1 MRSKTVW
8 RLNADKTIIEVQK
21 GTSKLYANGAASV
34 EYGLVCDFLTDEDVV
49 VIVANREGNQYS
61 QRLKRGLITYNDGT
75 TEMGWKVISNGAEL
89 NFDLESGSAQ
99 IGFSFDIKRIS
110 QLDQVSVLEEYTS
123 STDNVEVYP
132 SSKYYP
138 QLDPSDEEMILHDI
152 AVIEARLNRGDLEAK
167 GIKQWIITFNG
178 STDPSGY
185 YQGANIGDYYYNYA
199 GDNLFVLERVVAMGQ
214 YWTKLEDS
222 GTRGYNTNVVVYHA
236 GTKTFYKSLT
246 DNNIDYIP
254 SANWQ
259 KLEVQDIIDLFAMI
273 GDLEELTTTN
283 KDNLVN
289 AINEVDERSK
299 DSEEEIADLE
309 ERVSQNEDGIADLQT
324 DTSDKVDKVSG
335 SSAISNESGTITLY
349 TGHLISGGSNTSI
362 LLSNSLTKILSQ
374 QIGLANSNK
383 SELLVDTSGITL
395 KSLDNDSS
403 TELKVTKQ
411 GATLNNEQIAVQ
423 SYVDTEISNLQ
434 DEVDNLKARG
444 RFLSIWNSQTG
455 LPTTNPDSLPYDYNT
470 GDYFIVGEVTP
481 NVTHYQPS
489 GTQYTGSASTTIE
502 TREISVDD
510 VYYFDGT
517 SWSLQINT
525 VDMSNKADKVS
536 NATNGNFA
544 ALDSNGN
551 LIDSTKKSSDFMS
564 SSEKVGKNL
573 SISGNTL
580 SLKDQDSNT
589 LGNSVTLPQTDVS
602 GKEDKSNKVTSLSS
616 NSTDTQYPSAKCV
629 YDIVGNIVS
638 LMEVL

>member
-1 MRSKTVW
+1 MRSKIVW
-8 RLNADKTIIEVQK
+8 RLNTDKTIIEVQK

-167 GIKQWIITFNG
+167 GIKQWIRTFEG

-299 DSEEEIADLE
+299 GSEEDIADLE
-309 ERVSQNEDGIADLQT
+309 ERVSQNEDDIADLQT
-324 DTSDKVDKVSG
+324 NKQDKLDNSLQTTSKVVVGAINELIGDISASGHKIQLQIDSSTYIMTLNLLDKNNNIISSGTIDLPLESVVVDGRYDAQNKKIVLTLKNGTEISFSVADLISGLQTEITENNKLSSDLVDDTNKTNKFITSSEKQKIDIIETTGDGDKYLSNDGTYKLVSG
-335 SSAISNESGTITLY
+335 S
-349 TGHLISGGSNTSI
+349 
-362 LLSNSLTKILSQ
+362 
-374 QIGLANSNK
+374 
-383 SELLVDTSGITL
+383 V
-395 KSLDNDSS
+395 
-403 TELKVTKQ
+403 
-411 GATLNNEQIAVQ
+411 
-423 SYVDTEISNLQ
+423 
-434 DEVDNLKARG
+434 EVDNETIKKDQNNKLKAVA
-444 RFLSIWNSQTG
+444 LK
-455 LPTTNPDSLPYDYNT
+455 DED
-470 GDYFIVGEVTP
+470 D
-481 NVTHYQPS
+481 NVI
-489 GTQYTGSASTTIE
+489 TIE
-502 TREISVDD
+502 DIIAMSGLEIRSV
-510 VYYFDGT
+510 
-517 SWSLQINT
+517 
-525 VDMSNKADKVS
+525 
-536 NATNGNFA
+536 
-544 ALDSNGN
+544 
-551 LIDSTKKSSDFMS
+551 
-564 SSEKVGKNL
+564 
-573 SISGNTL
+573 
-580 SLKDQDSNT
+580 
-589 LGNSVTLPQTDVS
+589 
-602 GKEDKSNKVTSLSS
+602 
-616 NSTDTQYPSAKCV
+616 
-629 YDIVGNIVS
+629 
-638 LMEVL
+638 